1 MRRGGAKRRGGYN
14 NEQQMSAVIQSKA
27 EIDPRVEAAISHWA
41 PRFVANGV
49 PLADFQEVTA
59 SISHWEDWTAAWSA
73 RAAVHEEM
81 GNKALAGGYNASA
94 AADFTRAAVC
104 YHFGKFLF
112 VNDMAQ
118 MKEAH
123 RRAVECRN
131 KSLPHLDPPGE
142 RVAIPYEGRQL
153 YGNLRKPAAQ
163 PAKQSNGGAAKPP
176 PIVVMCMGLDSAK
189 EEMDDYENRF
199 LARGLATLAFD
210 GPGQGEA
217 EYDFAICP
225 EYEKPVAA
233 VFDFLATRKDI
244 DPRRAGIWGVS
255 LGGYYVP
262 RGAAFERRA
271 KACVALSGPYARS
284 DSFEGRPSINVET
297 FRVRSKSANLE
308 EAGKVAL
315 RMSLKGV
322 AKNITCPIYIVAG
335 TRDRLTP
342 HTEAEKLAAEV
353 SGPCVL
359 SVIEG
364 GNHVVNNLWYR
375 YRDQTA
381 DWMAAQLRG

>member
-1 MRRGGAKRRGGYN
+1 
-14 NEQQMSAVIQSKA
+14 MSAVFQSKS
-27 EIDPRVEAAISHWA
+27 EKDSRVEAAISHWA

-59 SISHWEDWTAAWSA
+59 GVSRWEEWCSAWSA

-81 GNKALAGGYNASA
+81 GNKALAGGHTISA
-94 AADFTRAAVC
+94 GEHFTRAAVC

-131 KSLPHLDPPGE
+131 KALPLLNPPGE
-142 RVAIPYEGRQL
+142 RVAIPYEGKQL
-153 YGNLRKPAAQ
+153 YGNLRKPTAQ
-163 PAKQSNGGAAKPP
+163 PSNTGIAPP
-176 PIVVMCMGLDSAK
+176 PIAVMCMGLDSAK

-199 LARGLATLAFD
+199 LKRGVATLAFD

-217 EYDFAICP
+217 EYDFAVCP
-225 EYEKPVAA
+225 EYEKPVKA
-233 VFDFLATRKDI
+233 VI
-244 DPRRAGIWGVS
+244 DWLEAREDLDTSRIGIWGVS
-255 LGGYYVP
+255 LGGYYAP
-262 RGAAFERRA
+262 RAACFEKRI
-271 KACVALSGPYARS
+271 KACVALSGPFQRS
-284 DSFEGRPSINVET
+284 ADFSGRPQMNVEA

-308 EAGKVAL
+308 EAGKVAV
-315 RMSLKGV
+315 RFSLAGI
-322 AKNITCPIYIVAG
+322 AKNIACPIYIVAG
-335 TRDRLTP
+335 TKDRLTP
-342 HTEAEKLAAEV
+342 HTQAEKLAAEV

-381 DWMAAQLRG
+381 DWMAAQLRAAKR

>member
-1 MRRGGAKRRGGYN
+1 
-14 NEQQMSAVIQSKA
+14 MSAMVQNK
-27 EIDPRVEAAISHWA
+27 ERDPRIEAAISHWA

-49 PLADFQEVTA
+49 PLVDFQDVSA
-59 SISHWEDWTAAWSA
+59 SCERWEDWCAAWSA
-73 RAAVHEEM
+73 RAAVHEEL
-81 GNKALAGGYNASA
+81 GNKALAEGFTTSA
-94 AADFTRAAVC
+94 AAHLTRAAVC

-112 VNDMAQ
+112 VIDPAQ
-118 MKEAH
+118 MKRAH
-123 RRAVECRN
+123 MKAVECRN
-131 KSLPHLDPPGE
+131 RALPHLQPPGE
-142 RVAIPYEGRQL
+142 RVAIPYEGKKL
-153 YGNLRKPAAQ
+153 YGNLRKPAGVQ
-163 PAKQSNGGAAKPP
+163 RPP
-176 PIVVMCMGLDSAK
+176 VVVMCMGLDSAK

-199 LARGLATLAFD
+199 LARGVATLAFD

-217 EYDFAICP
+217 EYDFAVCP
-225 EYEKPVAA
+225 EYEKPVKA
-233 VFDFLATRKDI
+233 VIDWLETRTDL
-244 DPRRAGIWGVS
+244 DRARIGIWGVS
-255 LGGYYVP
+255 LGGYYAP
-262 RGAAFERRA
+262 RAAAFEKRI

-284 DSFEGRPSINVET
+284 GSFEGRPSINVET

-315 RMSLKGV
+315 RMSLKGA

-335 TRDRLTP
+335 TKDRLTP

-381 DWMAAQLRG
+381 DWMATQLRAR

>member
-1 MRRGGAKRRGGYN
+1 MK
-14 NEQQMSAVIQSKA
+14 
-27 EIDPRVEAAISHWA
+27 DPRVEAAISHWA

-59 SISHWEDWTAAWSA
+59 GCERWEDWCGAWSA
-73 RAAVHEEM
+73 RAALHEAL
-81 GNKALAGGYNASA
+81 GAKALAEGFTISA
-94 AADFTRAAVC
+94 AAHYTRAAVC

-112 VNDMAQ
+112 VIDPAQ
-118 MKEAH
+118 MRRAH
-123 RRAVECRN
+123 MKAVECRN
-131 KSLPHLDPPGE
+131 RALPHLQPPGE
-142 RVAIPYEGRQL
+142 RVEIPYEGKLL
-153 YGNLRKPAAQ
+153 YGNLRKPSGTGS
-163 PAKQSNGGAAKPP
+163 PSSSVRPP
-176 PIVVMCMGLDSAK
+176 VVVMCMGLDSAK

-199 LARGLATLAFD
+199 LERGLATLAFD

-225 EYEKPVAA
+225 EYERPVKA
-233 VFDFLATRKDI
+233 VIDWLETRTDVDLARV
-244 DPRRAGIWGVS
+244 GIWGVS
-255 LGGYYVP
+255 LGGYYAP
-262 RGAAFERRA
+262 RAAAFEKRV
-271 KACVALSGPYARS
+271 KACVALSGPFQRS
-284 DSFEGRPSINVET
+284 ADFTGRPQMNVEA
-297 FRVRSKSANLE
+297 FRVRSKSADLE

-315 RMSLKGV
+315 RFSLAQC
-322 AKNITCPIYIVAG
+322 AKDITCPIYIVAG

-342 HTEAEKLAAEV
+342 HTQAEKLAASV

-381 DWMAAQLRG
+381 DWMAQQLRVAKR

>member
-1 MRRGGAKRRGGYN
+1 
-14 NEQQMSAVIQSKA
+14 MSAVIQNKT
-27 EIDPRVEAAISHWA
+27 ERDPRVEAAISHWA

-49 PLADFQEVTA
+49 PLADFQEVTE
-59 SISHWEDWTAAWSA
+59 SVSRWEDWCSAWSA
-73 RAAVHEEM
+73 RAAVHQEL
-81 GNKALAGGYNASA
+81 GNKALAGGYNSSA
-94 AADFTRAAVC
+94 GAHFTRAAVC

-131 KSLPHLDPPGE
+131 KALPHLDPPGE

-153 YGNLRKPAAQ
+153 YGNLRKPAGQ
-163 PAKQSNGGAAKPP
+163 PVKQSNGSAAKPP

-233 VFDFLATRKDI
+233 VFDFLETRPDVDKG
-244 DPRRAGIWGVS
+244 RAGIWGVS
-255 LGGYYVP
+255 LGGYYAP
-262 RGAAFERRA
+262 RAAAFERRI
-271 KACVALSGPYARS
+271 KACVALSGPFQRS
-284 DSFEGRPSINVET
+284 ADFTGRPQMNVEA

-308 EAGKVAL
+308 EAGKVAV
-315 RMSLKGV
+315 RFSLAEC
-322 AKNITCPIYIVAG
+322 AKNISCPIYIVAG
-335 TRDRLTP
+335 TKDRLTP
-342 HTEAEKLAAEV
+342 HTQAEKLAASV

-381 DWMAAQLRG
+381 DWMAAQLGAPKR

>member
-1 MRRGGAKRRGGYN
+1 
-14 NEQQMSAVIQSKA
+14 MSAVIQSKT
-27 EIDPRVEAAISHWA
+27 EKDSRVEAAISHWA

-59 SISHWEDWTAAWSA
+59 SVSRWEDWCSAWSA
-73 RAAVHEEM
+73 RAAIHEEM
-81 GNKALAGGYNASA
+81 GNKALAGGYTISA
-94 AADFTRAAVC
+94 GAHFTRAAVC

-131 KSLPHLDPPGE
+131 KALPHLDPPGE
-142 RVAIPYEGRQL
+142 RVAIPYEGKQL
-153 YGNLRKPAAQ
+153 YGNLRKPTAQ
-163 PAKQSNGGAAKPP
+163 PSYASRSSNGASTAKP

-199 LARGLATLAFD
+199 LARGLATLSFD

-217 EYDFAICP
+217 EYDFALCP
-225 EYEKPVAA
+225 EYEKPVKA
-233 VFDFLATRKDI
+233 VFDYLATRTDV
-244 DPRRAGIWGVS
+244 DPLRAGIWGVS
-255 LGGYYVP
+255 LGGYYAP
-262 RGAAFERRA
+262 RAAAFEKRV
-271 KACVALSGPYARS
+271 KACVALSGPFQRS
-284 DSFEGRPSINVET
+284 ADFTGRPQMNVEA

-308 EAGKVAL
+308 EAGKVAV
-315 RMSLKGV
+315 RFSLAQC
-322 AKNITCPIYIVAG
+322 AKDITCPIYIVAG
-335 TRDRLTP
+335 TQDRLTP
-342 HTEAEKLAAEV
+342 HTQAEKLAASV

-381 DWMAAQLRG
+381 DWMAQQLGAAKR

>member
-1 MRRGGAKRRGGYN
+1 
-14 NEQQMSAVIQSKA
+14 MSAVVQSKT
-27 EIDPRVEAAISHWA
+27 EKDPRVEAAISHWA

-49 PLADFQEVTA
+49 PLTDFQEVTA
-59 SISHWEDWTAAWSA
+59 SVARWEDWCSAWSA
-73 RAAVHEEM
+73 RAAIHEEM
-81 GNKALAGGYNASA
+81 GNKALAGGYNYSA
-94 AADFTRAAVC
+94 GQHFTRAAVC

-131 KSLPHLDPPGE
+131 KALPHLDPPGE
-142 RVAIPYEGRQL
+142 RVAIPYEGKQL
-153 YGNLRKPAAQ
+153 YGNLRKPTAEPSSAS
-163 PAKQSNGGAAKPP
+163 KSSNGASAAKP

-199 LARGLATLAFD
+199 LARGLATLSFD

-217 EYDFAICP
+217 EYDFALCP
-225 EYEKPVAA
+225 EYEKPVKA
-233 VFDFLATRKDI
+233 VFDYLATRSDV
-244 DPRRAGIWGVS
+244 DNNRAGIWGVS
-255 LGGYYVP
+255 LGGYYAP
-262 RGAAFERRA
+262 RAAAFEKRV
-271 KACVALSGPYARS
+271 KACVALSGPFQRS
-284 DSFEGRPSINVET
+284 ADFTGRPQMNVEA

-315 RMSLKGV
+315 RFSLAQC
-322 AKNITCPIYIVAG
+322 AKDITCPIYIVAG
-335 TRDRLTP
+335 TKDRLTP
-342 HTEAEKLAAEV
+342 HTQAEKLAASV

-381 DWMAAQLRG
+381 DWMAQQLRVAKR